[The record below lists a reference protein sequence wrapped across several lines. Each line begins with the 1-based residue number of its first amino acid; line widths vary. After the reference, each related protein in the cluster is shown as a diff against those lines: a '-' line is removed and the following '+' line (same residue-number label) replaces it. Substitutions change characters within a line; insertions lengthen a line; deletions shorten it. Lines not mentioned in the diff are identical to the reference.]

1 MLTSFFGK
9 STPLNFVLLGSYIF
23 VICLLHFVLET
34 DATYSLVTVGKFAA
48 VVALLIFSILL
59 LDFTIRKNG
68 LTLLNTYA
76 IFIFSCAVG
85 MLCGFI
91 KEPNIVVANVLLLL
105 ALRRMFSLQAP
116 KNSERKILDA
126 SIWIL
131 LAAVFHFW
139 SILLFVGLYV
149 AILLKPQKVFRY
161 YLVPF
166 VAIVGIFMIATAYHY
181 FTEQSFG
188 WFVNWLG
195 DTSFDFSNYAQT
207 EMLIFISF
215 MAALLIWTLITKIKA
230 ISSGAKKS
238 RPNNIL
244 EIYVLVALL
253 SVVLFSSE
261 KTGEEFLFLLAPAA
275 IIISGYIEKKSEV
288 LFKEVLLWIFVLLP
302 VLFIFI

>member
-23 VICLLHFVLET
+23 VICLLHFVL
-34 DATYSLVTVGKFAA
+34 DAEVVFSLVNLGKFAA
-48 VVALLIFSILL
+48 LVALLIFSVLL

-85 MLCGFI
+85 ILCGFI
-91 KEPNIVVANVLLLL
+91 KEPNLVIANVFLLL

-131 LAAVFHFW
+131 LASAFYFW
-139 SILLFVGLYV
+139 SILLFLGLYV
-149 AILLKPQKVFRY
+149 AITLKPQKTIRY

-166 VAIVGIFMIATAYHY
+166 VAIIGVFLIATAYH
-181 FTEQSFG
+181 FLIEQSFG

-195 DTSFDFSNYAQT
+195 DTSFDFTNYAQT
-207 EMLIFISF
+207 KMLVFISF
-215 MAALLIWTLITKIKA
+215 VATLLVWTLITKIKA
-230 ISSGAKKS
+230 ITSGAKKS

-253 SVVLFSSE
+253 SVVLFSAE
-261 KTGEEFLFLLAPAA
+261 KTGEEFLLFLAPSA

-288 LFKEVLLWIFVLLP
+288 WFKEILLWVFVLLP
-302 VLFIFI
+302 ILFIFI

>member
-23 VICLLHFVLET
+23 AICLLHFVL
-34 DATYSLVTVGKFAA
+34 DAEAVFSLVAVGKIAA
-48 VVALLIFSILL
+48 VVALLIFSVLL

-91 KEPNIVVANVLLLL
+91 KEPNLVIANVFLLL

-131 LAAVFHFW
+131 LASAFYFW

-149 AILLKPQKVFRY
+149 AITLKPQKTIRY

-166 VAIVGIFMIATAYHY
+166 VAIIGVFLIATAYH
-181 FTEQSFG
+181 FLIEQSFG

-195 DTSFDFSNYAQT
+195 DTSFDFTNYAQT
-207 EMLIFISF
+207 KMLVFISF
-215 MAALLIWTLITKIKA
+215 MATLLVWTLITKIKA
-230 ISSGAKKS
+230 ITSGAKKS

-261 KTGEEFLFLLAPAA
+261 KTGEEFLFFLAPSA
-275 IIISGYIEKKSEV
+275 IIISGYIEKKFEV
-288 LFKEVLLWIFVLLP
+288 WFKEILLWVFILLP
-302 VLFIFI
+302 ILFIFI

>member
-9 STPLNFVLLGSYIF
+9 SAPLNFVLLGSYIF
-23 VICLLHFVLET
+23 AICLLHFVLEP
-34 DATYSLVTVGKFAA
+34 DAVFSIVTVGNFAI

-59 LDFTIRKNG
+59 LDFTIRKNS
-68 LTLLNTYA
+68 LTLLNTYV
-76 IFIFSCAVG
+76 ILIFSCAVG

-91 KEPNIVVANVLLLL
+91 KEPNIVIANVFLLL

-131 LAAVFHFW
+131 LASAFHFW
-139 SILLFVGLYV
+139 SMFLFVGLYA
-149 AILLKPQKVFRY
+149 AILLKPQRMFRY
-161 YLVPF
+161 FLVPF
-166 VAIVGIFMIATAYHY
+166 VAIIGTFLIATAYH
-181 FTEQSFG
+181 FITEQSFG

-195 DTSFDFSNYAQT
+195 DTSFDFSNYAQA

-215 MAALLIWTLITKIKA
+215 MATLLVWTLITKIKA

-244 EIYVLVALL
+244 EIYVLAALL

-288 LFKEVLLWIFVLLP
+288 WFKEILLWAFVLLP
-302 VLFIFI
+302 ILFIFI

>member
-23 VICLLHFVLET
+23 VICLLHFVL
-34 DATYSLVTVGKFAA
+34 DAEVVFSLVSVGKLSA
-48 VVALLIFSILL
+48 VVALLVFSILL

-76 IFIFSCAVG
+76 TFIFSCAVG

-91 KEPNIVVANVLLLL
+91 KEPNLVIANVFLLL

-131 LAAVFHFW
+131 LASAFYFW
-139 SILLFVGLYV
+139 SILLFIGLYV
-149 AILLKPQKVFRY
+149 AITLKPQKTIRY

-166 VAIVGIFMIATAYHY
+166 VAIIGVFLIATAYH
-181 FTEQSFG
+181 FLIDQSFG

-195 DTSFDFSNYAQT
+195 DTSFDFTNYAQIKI
-207 EMLIFISF
+207 LVFISF
-215 MAALLIWTLITKIKA
+215 MATLLVWTLITKIKA
-230 ISSGAKKS
+230 ITSGAKKS

-253 SVVLFSSE
+253 FVVLFSSE
-261 KTGEEFLFLLAPAA
+261 KTGEEFLFFLAPSA

-288 LFKEVLLWIFVLLP
+288 WFKEILLWVFVLLP
-302 VLFIFI
+302 ILFVFI